1 MERKQAV
8 KRVSRV
14 CTHCMY
20 NEWRGQAIGGEQA
33 VTADTVQPQKVRTYR
48 VTRHF
53 SPKWY
58 ETITH
63 NGRR

>member
-1 MERKQAV
+1 
-8 KRVSRV
+8 
-14 CTHCMY
+14 MY